1 MVLIVL
7 PETGSLPTGS
17 NQIIKQPLSIDILFS
32 IGSLA
37 LFLFIKEEGVVGIGL
52 KLISLKER
60 KEDRMQ
66 IHKLKQV

>member
-1 MVLIVL
+1 MVRIVL

-17 NQIIKQPLSIDILFS
+17 NQILKQALSIDILFS

-52 KLISLKER
+52 KRISLKER